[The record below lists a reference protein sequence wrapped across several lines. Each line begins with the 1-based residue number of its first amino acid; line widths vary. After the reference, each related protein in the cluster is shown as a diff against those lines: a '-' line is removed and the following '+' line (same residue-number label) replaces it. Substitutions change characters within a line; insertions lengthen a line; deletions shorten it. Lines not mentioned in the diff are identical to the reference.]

1 MSQWQ
6 RWWAWVSRWAIVKYT
21 LSSMCICTRQTDTA
35 ACPPA
40 LDAGAARARGPR
52 KLLVSLC
59 VTLSQTVRGRK
70 EGPARRGCGD
80 GGFSALGLL
89 GGAHLSARRRGGP
102 GLPAGCGGL
111 VDAVP
116 RGGKLHLRVH
126 ACVTVCEH
134 LVGGG
139 GMRVRLCSLGPTTER
154 AGGQPAASQDG
165 DPCVSSEGKEKQ
177 RKNEN
182 SKVRAGLAGEE
193 EGAGHGRCPRL
204 PLDGRL
210 VNKLDWFS
218 SEQVKRPGGGCLSSS
233 IWSTTASKEKKV
245 GKFCI

>member
-1 MSQWQ
+1 MWRWGLFSSLPPGRSPPVSPAQ
-6 RWWAWVSRWAIVKYT
+6 RPSGP
-21 LSSMCICTRQTDTA
+21 
-35 ACPPA
+35 AC
-40 LDAGAARARGPR
+40 GVRGP
-52 KLLVSLC
+52 
-59 VTLSQTVRGRK
+59 
-70 EGPARRGCGD
+70 
-80 GGFSALGLL
+80 
-89 GGAHLSARRRGGP
+89 
-102 GLPAGCGGL
+102 

-193 EGAGHGRCPRL
+193 GAGHGRCPRL

-218 SEQVKRPGGGCLSSS
+218 SEQVKRPRAGRGLPQS
-233 IWSTTASKEKKV
+233 IYLVHHGQQGEKSWKV
-245 GKFCI
+245 LYLVDVSVSEFSVF